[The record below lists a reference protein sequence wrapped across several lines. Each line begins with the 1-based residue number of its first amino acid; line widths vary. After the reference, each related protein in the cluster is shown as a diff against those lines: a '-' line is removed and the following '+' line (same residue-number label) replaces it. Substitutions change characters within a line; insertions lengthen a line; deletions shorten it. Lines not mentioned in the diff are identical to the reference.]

1 MIKQLRI
8 QNFRSHKNTKLEFVK
23 GVNCIVGLPDSGKT
37 NIIRAINWA
46 LTNRPLGFRFH
57 SNFAKGP
64 TAVDI
69 DFEEGNQI
77 SLVKSKSESGYVCN
91 EKEFRA
97 IGSDVPDEVSRIS
110 NITELNLQT
119 QMDKPF
125 LICESPGE
133 VAKVF
138 NRVSKLEK
146 PDLVIASLTTDINS
160 KNKQIK
166 TLSLDKIEFEEKL
179 KRFENLPQMKNDL
192 DEIEQIE
199 NKRQKIK
206 NEIDEL
212 FSMIENIEA
221 VKKIMENM
229 IDIDK
234 ARKELVSINK
244 LYTEIANEQKK
255 HMSLQDIITSTE
267 EVEDKMQNIKMDYKD
282 IQKDFGKF
290 LKTIKIC
297 PYCEKCTEPISAHN
311 LDKFIKAELA

>member
-1 MIKQLRI
+1 MIKHLRI
-8 QNFRSHKNTKLEFVK
+8 QNFRSHKNTNLEFVK
-23 GVNCIVGLPDSGKT
+23 GVNCIVGFPDSGKT

-57 SNFAKGP
+57 SNFAKDP

-160 KNKQIK
+160 KNKQAK
-166 TLSLDKIEFEEKL
+166 MLSVEQLELQKQLEK
-179 KRFENLPQMKNDL
+179 FDTLPQMKNDL
-192 DEIEQIE
+192 AEIEKIE
-199 NKRQKIK
+199 TNRQSVK
-206 NEIDEL
+206 NEIENL
-212 FSMIENIEA
+212 SLMIENIEFA
-221 VKKIMENM
+221 KKTMDNM
-229 IDIDK
+229 IDVNK
-234 ARKELVSINK
+234 ARKELESINK
-244 LYTEIANEQKK
+244 FYTEIFNEQNKYIA
-255 HMSLQDIITSTE
+255 LQDIITSTE

-297 PYCEKCTEPISAHN
+297 PYCEKCKEPISAHN
-311 LDKFIKAELA
+311 LDKFIKVELA

>member
-23 GVNCIVGLPDSGKT
+23 GVNCIIGLPDSGKT
-37 NIIRAINWA
+37 NIIRAINWI

-57 SNFAKGP
+57 SNFTKDP
-64 TAVDI
+64 TAVDV
-69 DFEEGNQI
+69 DFEDGHQI
-77 SLVKSKSESGYVCN
+77 TLIKTKSESGYVCN

-138 NRVSKLEK
+138 NRISKLEK

-160 KNKQIK
+160 KNKQAKALLLEK
-166 TLSLDKIEFEEKL
+166 TELEESLKKFK
-179 KRFENLPQMKNDL
+179 NLPQMKDDL
-192 DEIEQIE
+192 DEIEKIE
-199 NKRQKIK
+199 DRKQKIK
-206 NEIDEL
+206 NGIDEL
-212 FSMIENIEA
+212 FSIIDNIEA

-229 IDIDK
+229 IDVDK
-234 ARKELVSINK
+234 ARKELENINK
-244 LYTEIANEQKK
+244 FYSEIFNKQIKYTA
-255 HMSLQDIITSTE
+255 LQDIITSAE
-267 EVEDKMQNIKMDYKD
+267 EVEDKMQNMKMNYKD

-297 PYCEKCTEPISAHN
+297 PYCEKCKEPISTHN
-311 LDKFIKAELA
+311 LDKFVKAELA